1 MRTAIIGT
9 GFVAELHAQVLQGLG
24 HSIIAVVNPTLE
36 KAEAFG
42 NIWGAK
48 HAFDDLNKALDI
60 GLDTVHICTPPIS
73 HVEIVKACI
82 AAETHLFCEK
92 PLTVDAGD
100 AAELFRITEEKH
112 LIHALNF
119 NNRFYAVCEQA
130 RQAIATEDF
139 GSPYLI
145 HGNYLQ
151 EFHALP
157 DFYSWRY
164 KPEVAGPMR
173 AVTEIGSHWIDLAR
187 YWSGLEIEAV
197 SAVFGCFQPDRKLV
211 DGIMHPPADDAN
223 LHIASE
229 DAAAVFLRFSNGA
242 MGNMMLSEVS
252 HGRGNQLKLEVSSGA
267 KSIWW
272 NSEYPYQLHHAK
284 KFAGVTTQTFPFGHG
299 FMGTF
304 TDCMTAFYEDVEEGK
319 VNPQPRYATFKDG
332 AVNAAICD
340 AIYLSATHASQWTP
354 VEMK

>member
-24 HSIIAVVNPTLE
+24 ASVVAVVNPTLE
-36 KAEAFG
+36 KAAAFG
-42 NIWGAK
+42 HIWGAE
-48 HAFDDLNKALDI
+48 HAFDDLNKALDM
-60 GLDTVHICTPPIS
+60 GLDTVHICTPPVS
-73 HVEIVKACI
+73 HVEIVKVCI
-82 AAETHLFCEK
+82 EAGVHLFCEK
-92 PLTVDAGD
+92 PLAVDAEE
-100 AAELFRITEEKH
+100 AAELCHLAEEKH

-130 RQAIATEDF
+130 QQAIASEDF
-139 GSPYLI
+139 GSPHLI

-164 KPEVAGPMR
+164 QPEVAGPMR

-187 YWSGLEIEAV
+187 YWTGLEVEAV
-197 SAVFGCFQPDRKLV
+197 SAVFGCFNPDRKLV
-211 DGIMHPPADDAN
+211 DGIMHPAADDPN

-229 DAAAVFLRFSNGA
+229 DAAGISLRFSNGA
-242 MGNMMLSEVS
+242 LGNVLLSEVS

-272 NSEYPYQLHHAK
+272 NSEHPYQLHHAK
-284 KFAGVTTQTFPFGHG
+284 KFAGMTTQTFPFGQG

-304 TDCMTAFYEDVEEGK
+304 TDCMAAFYEDVEKGG
-319 VNPQPRYATFKDG
+319 VNPNPRYATFKDG

-340 AIYLSATHASQWTP
+340 AIYQSATHDSKWIL
-354 VEMK
+354 VETK